1 MKNRKE
7 LLNEFVDFVREKGVI
22 GLAVGIV
29 VGNAI
34 TKYVAKI
41 VEDLISPIIGYITGS
56 AQTLAELKYKVPY
69 TSIEFLWGD
78 FLLATIDFLV
88 VMLVVY
94 FVFVKSPINK
104 LDKKKE

>member
-1 MKNRKE
+1 MKNKKE
-7 LLNEFVDFVREKGVI
+7 LLQEFVDFVREKGVI

-34 TKYVAKI
+34 TKYVGKI
-41 VEDLISPIIGYITGS
+41 VEDLVSPIIGFITGN
-56 AQTLAELKYKVPY
+56 AENMKTLSY
-69 TSIEFLWGD
+69 TIPRTDITFLWGD
-78 FLLATIDFLV
+78 FVVATIDFLV

-104 LDKKKE
+104 LDKKN